1 MEIHKINN
9 TPFTDS
15 KFIELVKNLSNQKE
29 FEIFKNGYFIDD
41 GVLYNIGNRDYV
53 DYRPSLK
60 TTQKALGKRSITS
73 LELDSLTY
81 EQVKQLLKDK
91 QYKDAIIKKS
101 DYSIS
106 LNLPNNY
113 DLYLKNLGK
122 KKRHEL

>member
-60 TTQKALGKRSITS
+60 TTKKALKKRNIDS
-73 LELDSLTY
+73 LELDSFTY
-81 EQVKQLLKDK
+81 EQVKKLLNNN
-91 QYKDAIIKKS
+91 
-101 DYSIS
+101 S
-106 LNLPNNY
+106 LRYEKLFFFS
-113 DLYLKNLGK
+113 LQG
-122 KKRHEL
+122 